1 MSVKVGAN
9 DLSAEAY
16 FRELKGI
23 MKKAFAAVIA
33 VFLIVIGLSVR
44 GGIERSEPYSIT
56 EQGGCVRAE
65 TSLPAEAVLSKLG
78 CTLLWTESFD
88 GVTVYYAYSDF
99 VNGYEVVCGKRVNV
113 MIAERA
119 EYTAVGMPLLTGS
132 Y

>member
-1 MSVKVGAN
+1 
-9 DLSAEAY
+9 
-16 FRELKGI
+16 

-44 GGIERSEPYSIT
+44 GGIERSEPYSII

-65 TSLPAEAVLSKLG
+65 TSLSAEAVLSKLG
-78 CTLLWTESFD
+78 CTLLWTENFD